1 MEIIE
6 RKENVL
12 LDRVEIDF
20 RWRHE
25 GRSTPSRVELLD
37 MVKSLEPGS
46 DKGNIIVKDVST
58 RFGQPLTT
66 GLAFVYESADALANE
81 PTYILS
87 RQKSALGKPEKSE
100 PKPEPP
106 AEIVEDAGD
115 DESLTEV
122 ETEAADVAG
131 GEE

>member
-46 DKGNIIVKDVST
+46 DKGNIIVKDVNT
-58 RFGQPLTT
+58 RFGQPTTT
-66 GLAFVYESADALANE
+66 GVAHVYGDRESMSVE
-81 PTYILS
+81 PAYLLEKHGL
-87 RQKSALGKPEKSE
+87 QSARSSDKDTAAS
-100 PKPEPP
+100 
-106 AEIVEDAGD
+106 AAVAATD
-115 DESLTEV
+115 D
-122 ETEAADVAG
+122 G